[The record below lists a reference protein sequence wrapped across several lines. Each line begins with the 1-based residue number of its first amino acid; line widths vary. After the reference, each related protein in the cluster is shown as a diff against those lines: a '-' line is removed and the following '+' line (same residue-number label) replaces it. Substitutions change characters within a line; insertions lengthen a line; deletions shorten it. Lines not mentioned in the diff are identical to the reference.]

1 MGKSSNSSSS
11 STTQNTMG
19 NTNTSNP
26 FYQTIT
32 KDDGTVTTKFQ
43 NGTAAK
49 TIYNK
54 VNKNIGSLLNN
65 YLKPNLN
72 NVTDQ
77 ARLRQFNKTMDETA
91 QNTLQNNIL
100 NPLISNNMI
109 RSSQATNMYNN
120 MQNQMNDSIADYT
133 DKLLA
138 DSQNNSWNMINNLA
152 NLYSQA
158 YQGAS
163 ANQNTGINAAFGNNK
178 SYTSSNSNAK

>member
-1 MGKSSNSSSS
+1 MGKSSNSNSS

-43 NGTAAK
+43 SGTAPGK
-49 TIYNK
+49 IYK
-54 VNKNIGSLLNN
+54 YVNKNISGLLNN
-65 YLKPNLN
+65 YLKPSLN

-77 ARLRQFNKTMDETA
+77 AKLRQFNKTMGETA

-100 NPLISNNMI
+100 NPLISNNMV

-120 MQNQMNDSIADYT
+120 MQNQMNESIAD
-133 DKLLA
+133 
-138 DSQNNSWNMINNLA
+138 
-152 NLYSQA
+152 
-158 YQGAS
+158 
-163 ANQNTGINAAFGNNK
+163 
-178 SYTSSNSNAK
+178 